1 MSKNLDGIVAAIRK
15 RRSEKRPEVEK
26 NLLKIDALLG
36 ALRDTRGRASAVAAR
51 YPDLATALQGV
62 SFNDAENRLLE
73 ARAACET
80 ALTRLRRDSINIG
93 VAAKAGQGKS
103 QMLQMLTGLG
113 SDQIPTG
120 SGGAC
125 TAVRSIVHNSTT
137 KKAVVHFLTPQGL
150 LEKKVL
156 PSYKPAGSTPFA
168 LGLAGKPSSLDA
180 FLSASLSTVEPADKL
195 PTQGVN
201 NWNDNVIPL
210 QHDLNAFPE
219 LKFLLGKTPEEVP
232 MDAVRA
238 YLVKDNNEKKHNVV
252 DYVELWTPFEVGLPE
267 GLTVYD
273 LPGLEDPT
281 PGIREDMLE
290 SVKSDADV
298 VFFLLKPPTNGERTL
313 WKDED
318 NNATDMLQSVY
329 PVEEVKPKD
338 WIQLILNEDNRDG
351 HKNRGSINLLLGK
364 NADGTPSEIGTS
376 KIPRGFSPVVC
387 DCGSKDAV
395 REMVD
400 ANIDAL
406 VNQAG
411 RIDDLRI
418 RQAGEAF
425 ATALGEARALYDAL
439 RNASGDV
446 IAQESG
452 FDFERHLLTFMAEL
466 RGPLKKDMSPAFREM
481 VREVLARHFK
491 KAETRLEN
499 LYAENADAKDFPP
512 ELPVFSKERIKNE
525 FNAGWGPA
533 GVIEKTVR
541 NQREAVLKL
550 LRDQLT
556 ECCGELVARYYDC
569 IVETGFNPNPSLN
582 RISSV
587 SNGDGSSKE
596 RLDRFLSAIRANG
609 SYDSIESAIEGLLRF
624 RLSFDETVLPAIYG
638 IPDLDD
644 FNPELPREVKDEGS
658 HELDDIKTY
667 IGGLHDSEKQ
677 TEAFFNWLRLKS
689 ESILS
694 CVSSGSDSSPL
705 AIVSE
710 HVANTMRANFDAF
723 VFRFIW
729 GDTTENEW
737 RRFADHNKAVFWKE
751 EFDKA
756 AANSKLAQDW
766 QAALSSLAAAL

>member
-1 MSKNLDGIVAAIRK
+1 MSKNLEGIVASIRDIRAK
-15 RRSEKRPEVEK
+15 KRPEVEANLQK
-26 NLLKIDALLG
+26 IDNLLNALRATRSRADSVAAQYPELKEALRGISFNEAENLLG
-36 ALRDTRGRASAVAAR
+36 KAR
-51 YPDLATALQGV
+51 T
-62 SFNDAENRLLE
+62 
-73 ARAACET
+73 ACEV
-80 ALTRLRRDSINIG
+80 ALVRLRRDSINIG
-93 VAAKAGQGKS
+93 VAGKARQGKS
-103 QMLQMLTGLG
+103 QILQMLTGLG
-113 SDQIPTG
+113 DKQIPTG
-120 SGGAC
+120 DGDFC
-125 TAVRSIVHNSTT
+125 TATLNVVRNGDT
-137 KKAVVHFLTPQGL
+137 KAATVFYLTETNVLTQMVYPSFAPVGTEWGVGL
-150 LEKKVL
+150 K
-156 PSYKPAGSTPFA
+156 TPP
-168 LGLAGKPSSLDA
+168 G
-180 FLSASLSTVEPADKL
+180 SLSTFLSDTY
-195 PTQGVN
+195 PTSDQVKKDGALSTAQA
-201 NWNDNVIPL
+201 NWIKVLDLQTDLKNDAL
-210 QHDLNAFPE
+210 RAH
-219 LKFLLGKTPEEVP
+219 LGKAPEQISD
-232 MDAVRA
+232 MDSIRDF
-238 YLVKDNNEKKHNVV
+238 LVKDGGQKIYQTV
-252 DYVELWTPFEVGLPE
+252 DHVEIVTPFPDNLPT
-267 GLTVYD
+267 GMTVYD
-273 LPGLEDPT
+273 IPGLEDPT
-281 PGIREDMLE
+281 AGIKERMLKT
-290 SVKSDADV
+290 VANDADI
-298 VFFLLKPPTNGERTL
+298 VFFLRLPASSGDGWGESDG
-313 WKDED
+313 K
-318 NNATDMLQSVY
+318 AFDMLRKVF
-329 PVEEVKPKD
+329 PTDEVDIND
-338 WIQLILNEDNRDG
+338 WVQVILNHWPAKGNT
-351 HKNRGSINLLLGK
+351 K
-364 NADGTPSEIGTS
+364 NAEKMRVSAKEKYGIEAVI
-376 KIPRGFSPVVC
+376 C
-387 DCGSKDAV
+387 DCGKQDEV

-406 VNQAG
+406 VSQAG

-418 RQAGEAF
+418 RQADEAF
-425 ATALGEARALYDAL
+425 RVALAEANALYNAL

-446 IAQESG
+446 VAQESG
-452 FDFERHLLTFMAEL
+452 FNFERHLLTFMAEL

-499 LYAENADAKDFPP
+499 LYAENADVKDFPP
-512 ELPVFSKERIKNE
+512 ELPVFSKVRIKNE
-525 FNAGWGPA
+525 FDAGYGPA

-582 RISSV
+582 RVSSV

-596 RLDRFLSAIRANG
+596 RLDRFLSAIRTNG

-694 CVSSGSDSSPL
+694 CVTSGSDSSPL

-756 AANSKLAQDW
+756 AANSKLAQEW